1 MTKAVKY
8 ILSKY
13 VGNTQNNV
21 TYDVKHGGSKNW
33 GLLEC
38 VQT

>member
-21 TYDVKHGGSKNW
+21 TYDVKILNMEEVKIEG
-33 GLLEC
+33 C
-38 VQT
+38 